1 MNYKSLYKFQ
11 LWIENLVKQLQY
23 YLYLKNIFKLGVL
36 ERELIT
42 KIKKNTVR
50 NFLEKEEKLFISS

>member
-11 LWIENLVKQLQY
+11 LWIVNLVKQLQY

>member
-11 LWIENLVKQLQY
+11 LWIVNLVKQLQY

-50 NFLEKEEKLFISS
+50 NFLEKEENLFISS

>member
-50 NFLEKEEKLFISS
+50 NFLEKEENLFISS

>member
-1 MNYKSLYKFQ
+1 MNYKILYKSQ

-42 KIKKNTVR
+42 KIKKKYCT
-50 NFLEKEEKLFISS
+50 

>member
-50 NFLEKEEKLFISS
+50 NFLEKKEKLFISS

>member
-1 MNYKSLYKFQ
+1 MNYKILYKSQ

-50 NFLEKEEKLFISS
+50 NFLEKEEKHFISS